1 MRKPTEKEK
10 KNHLAWRRVRT
21 HTLSTH
27 IVSDHIK
34 ESRCAATNHALG
46 QSATLRDGRKLEV
59 YQSDKF

>member
-27 IVSDHIK
+27 TVSHHIK
-34 ESRCAATNHALG
+34 ESATNHAHG
-46 QSATLRDGRKLEV
+46 QSAALREGRKLEV